1 MTPAVDNEIKYYAI
15 TRGVIGKKIDAY
27 SNQQKFRDLLK
38 LLNASNLNSK
48 KLSDL
53 SILIFSGTTPK
64 SGGDSYTCDRNGI
77 PFIRSG
83 EITEDG
89 SVSDEIELCIIPE
102 VHNGV
107 MARSRLHKDDL
118 LIAIVGA
125 TIGKVGIF
133 ERNTPANINQAIAGV
148 RLDPAKIYPRFV
160 LWFLKGNIG
169 QAQLDFLKRPVA
181 RANIN
186 LDEIGELLIP
196 CPPLDIQKALVDKI
210 ETAKE
215 LFKREIDSAN
225 QVVQDLDEYALKIL
239 NFTSSNINQQTIF
252 AIKRSDIIGNRMDPQ
267 IYQPLLSQKNSAD
280 IPIKQLREV
289 AYINQ
294 NQIEKPKN
302 EEELVPYVGLP
313 ECSLNSVQTVVTRS
327 FREVKGR
334 SIVKIG
340 DILFA
345 RIEPS
350 IFNKKYV
357 LVEDLNGY
365 PYAYTST
372 EFYVVKA
379 KEGAINQIFLYSIF
393 FSSYVFNQIKGK
405 TMGSTG
411 RRRID
416 FDLFSELKIPYP
428 SRSVQDQ
435 IAKHV
440 TGRRQDFKHI
450 SEEAIRK
457 WNSAKKSFDDELMEI
472 SKEIPAKKETGK
484 ND

>member
-1 MTPAVDNEIKYYAI
+1 MTYDVNREAQYYAI
-15 TRGVIGKKIDAY
+15 TRGAIGKKIDAY
-27 SNQQKFRDLLK
+27 SNQQKFRELFK
-38 LLNASNLNSK
+38 LLNTSNLNSK

-53 SILIFSGTTPK
+53 SILIFSGSTPK
-64 SGGDSYTCDRNGI
+64 SGGDSYTRDKIGI

-89 SVSDEIELCIIPE
+89 SVSDDIELYIFPE

-148 RLDPAKIYPRFV
+148 RLDPTKIYPRFV

-169 QAQLDFLKRPVA
+169 QAQLDYLKRPVA

-196 CPPLDIQKALVDKI
+196 RPPLEIQKALVDKI
-210 ETAKE
+210 EIAKG
-215 LFKREIDSAN
+215 LFKRKINSAN
-225 QVVQDLDEYALKIL
+225 QIIQDLDDYALKIL
-239 NFTSSNINQQTIF
+239 NFTSSNIDQQTIF

-267 IYQPLLSQKNSAD
+267 IYQPILSQKNLTGV
-280 IPIKQLREV
+280 PIKQLKEV
-289 AYINQ
+289 ADINQ

-350 IFNKKYV
+350 VFNKKYV
-357 LVEDLNGY
+357 LVEDLKGY

-372 EFYVVKA
+372 EFYVVTP
-379 KEGAINQIFLYSIF
+379 KESAINPIFLYSIF

-416 FDLFSELKIPYP
+416 LDLFSELEIPCP
-428 SRSVQDQ
+428 LRSVQDQ
-435 IAKHV
+435 IAEHI

-450 SEEAIRK
+450 SEEAIQE
-457 WNSAKKSFDDELMEI
+457 WNLAKNSFDDELMEI

-484 ND
+484 NE